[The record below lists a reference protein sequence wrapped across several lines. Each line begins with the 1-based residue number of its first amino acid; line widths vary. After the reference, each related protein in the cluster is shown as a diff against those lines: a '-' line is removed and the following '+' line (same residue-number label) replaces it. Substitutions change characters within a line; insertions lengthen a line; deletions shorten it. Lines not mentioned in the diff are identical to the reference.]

1 MLREYLRLS
10 LPERP
15 CCREVMLR
23 EDLRLSL
30 PERPCCREVML
41 REDLAALRG
50 TTAHFGG
57 QLCHAGREN
66 QSRGAH
72 FAGIRGTTTHPRH
85 PNVPRAP
92 LGAAFQRRVVVG

>member
-1 MLREYLRLS
+1 MS
-10 LPERP
+10 A
-15 CCREVMLR
+15 R

-85 PNVPRAP
+85 PKVPRAP